1 MLLLYGLTAG
11 LGRNAASS
19 VLETLSMSPPQP
31 LDCTRVTTLPL
42 QPPACLLGTLVLA
55 GEGIRS
61 GEWLLTSSL
70 GDHQVH
76 CISWQEHVISR
87 ALESLSPRGRVVAA
101 AMMCVRLKRG
111 YLCG

>member
-19 VLETLSMSPPQP
+19 VLETLSMSPPP

-42 QPPACLLGTLVLA
+42 QPPVCLLGTLVLA

-61 GEWLLTSSL
+61 GEWLLMPSL

-76 CISWQEHVISR
+76 CISWQEPSR
-87 ALESLSPRGRVVAA
+87 ALDLSLPGDGWWRQR
-101 AMMCVRLKRG
+101 
-111 YLCG
+111 

>member
-19 VLETLSMSPPQP
+19 VLETLSIPPPAPP
-31 LDCTRVTTLPL
+31 LDCTRVTTLSL
-42 QPPACLLGTLVLA
+42 QPPACLIGTLVLA

-61 GEWLLTSSL
+61 GEWLLMPSL

-76 CISWQEHVISR
+76 CISWQEPSR
-87 ALESLSPRGRVVAA
+87 VLESLSPRGRVVAP